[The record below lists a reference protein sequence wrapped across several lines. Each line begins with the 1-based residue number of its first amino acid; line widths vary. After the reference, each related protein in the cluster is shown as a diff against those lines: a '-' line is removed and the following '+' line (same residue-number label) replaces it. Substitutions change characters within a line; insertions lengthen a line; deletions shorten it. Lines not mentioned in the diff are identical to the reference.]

1 MCIMRLQVNWQALW
15 KPRWQR
21 SMREVLVLP
30 LIILTM
36 LVPLGVFTG
45 ELPCH
50 CRASDDL
57 LASLHCRSLTILL
70 ASHLASIHADPIL
83 SDCVL
88 MQIRKPKSCIS

>member
-1 MCIMRLQVNWQALW
+1 VCIMRLQVNWQALW

-45 ELPCH
+45 ELPCY
-50 CRASDDL
+50 CYASDDL
-57 LASLHCRSLTILL
+57 LASLHFTMQAFDDL
-70 ASHLASIHADPIL
+70 ARFSP
-83 SDCVL
+83 CFYT
-88 MQIRKPKSCIS
+88 C